1 MYNRLGQVELRTG
14 ESLEAGVV
22 QPPDR
27 KWTRLLE
34 DLLQGFNIGPWRRAL
49 RQLLHRD
56 TGAEVRLYFLHR
68 AGDPIS
74 TSMTVEHRGVG
85 LRGNVWTR
93 PAERRKGACSGL
105 MTLQMR
111 DFRAR
116 GGQALYLF
124 TDYGSIP
131 YRIYQEFGF
140 QGVEPHSGHM
150 AYYVGSGNL
159 FAQGYFTPGE
169 TSVEMLDWTHVAAA
183 HPLFMGDHAGLLRC
197 ASLGL
202 VGCWSPEWP
211 LVSLQMNEI
220 ERRAQ
225 HEQPRTAVLRN
236 LSSGAVAG
244 LATWTRLH
252 APSQCLLDLYCHPA
266 FWDEAQAILEALE
279 LPKAEH
285 VFAYADSSCEEKI
298 QFLRGVGFSRVKC
311 LRNVPVDWCRPEFG
325 FLPRTQGGALLARVV
340 SPATMALRRMRDR
353 QGGTVNSTP
362 TKMDLVI
369 FKRS

>member
-1 MYNRLGQVELRTG
+1 
-14 ESLEAGVV
+14 
-22 QPPDR
+22 
-27 KWTRLLE
+27 
-34 DLLQGFNIGPWRRAL
+34 
-49 RQLLHRD
+49 
-56 TGAEVRLYFLHR
+56 
-68 AGDPIS
+68 
-74 TSMTVEHRGVG
+74 
-85 LRGNVWTR
+85 
-93 PAERRKGACSGL
+93 
-105 MTLQMR
+105 
-111 DFRAR
+111 
-116 GGQALYLF
+116 
-124 TDYGSIP
+124 
-131 YRIYQEFGF
+131 
-140 QGVEPHSGHM
+140 
-150 AYYVGSGNL
+150 
-159 FAQGYFTPGE
+159 
-169 TSVEMLDWTHVAAA
+169 
-183 HPLFMGDHAGLLRC
+183 
-197 ASLGL
+197 
-202 VGCWSPEWP
+202 
-211 LVSLQMNEI
+211 MNEI
-220 ERRAQ
+220 ERRVQ